1 MNLPLLSFAFKP
13 CFLSVV
19 NLVILWSLLCFLL
32 LYKQLP
38 SQVKLLSLILN
49 IYFIGLQLLVKESYT

>member
-1 MNLPLLSFAFKP
+1 MWFIFFKIKTSFHD
-13 CFLSVV
+13 
-19 NLVILWSLLCFLL
+19 ILWNSLCSFL

-38 SQVKLLSLILN
+38 NKVKLLSLILN